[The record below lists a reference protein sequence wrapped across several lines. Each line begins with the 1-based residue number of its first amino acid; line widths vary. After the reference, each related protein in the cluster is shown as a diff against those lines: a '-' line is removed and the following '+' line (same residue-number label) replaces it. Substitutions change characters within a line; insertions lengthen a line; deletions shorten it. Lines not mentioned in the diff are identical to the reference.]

1 MMQAFRFYFQECNK
15 NSDCKKGE
23 TCDTLTNTC
32 KKICE
37 EKKDCNETKL
47 TCDTSTGFCEQGEN
61 LFSITPTR
69 GSYFAFKNA
78 IKILTA
84 EMVRYVTQ

>member
-1 MMQAFRFYFQECNK
+1 MMQAFRFYYQECNK

-61 LFSITPTR
+61 LQGDR
-69 GSYFAFKNA
+69 KY
-78 IKILTA
+78 
-84 EMVRYVTQ
+84 